1 LLPSSQVMNAWSSA
15 PGTPLHGVH
24 LWEIDWVVA
33 SGASG
38 EAYACA
44 NNILQLFVVMILQYP
59 T

>member
-1 LLPSSQVMNAWSSA
+1 MNAWSSA